1 MKEASMAHAP
11 RSRTRAFFAALT
23 LVMALGTAF
32 AGGAAAATNYGKISG
47 VVVDPAGT
55 PQMGA
60 NVTLI
65 AEGLSAE
72 YHTQFLTNQS
82 GAFSNPRV
90 PAGIYEVQV
99 SLAGFL
105 TKIQRHVRVSPNLT
119 TILKVEL
126 ATVFAS
132 LDRLRKGPQLPSGSD
147 DWKWIIRASAA
158 KRPVLQW
165 ADSTNDS
172 AGGISD
178 GGTGESTKRRAHAQ
192 LELASGS
199 KHPGSISNRPDAPST
214 AFAYDQPVGNAG
226 LLLFAG
232 QVSYG
237 NTIPATGIAT
247 VWIPSGDVAG
257 APVTEMVFRQ
267 TWLGANNLVFRGE
280 RISQRGS
287 LEIGAHVNLRYSGE
301 IISAQ
306 LGHSTQS
313 IRPSADLQILISN
326 NWQADVMVVS
336 GGAASPLISSAG
348 PSSAIAALD
357 GFPVLMVNNGRPVLE
372 GGWHEEIGVQHK
384 IAPRTTV
391 EAAAFHD
398 HSAHTAVFGR
408 GNVTSPD
415 YLQDTFT
422 NAFVYDGGST
432 DSWGARL
439 AFKQRISESAEV
451 AFVYAYGG
459 ALSPEEL
466 SLNGSLRDSLRLR
479 YRHSVAGRVSAKVH
493 RTGTQISAS
502 YKWMNGAAISPLDG
516 VGEAFYDMDPYM
528 TLSVRQPLPGSLWS
542 CRWEAL
548 ADVRNLFGQGYVSI
562 STGDGRMVLMPA
574 TRSVRGGISFQF

>member
-1 MKEASMAHAP
+1 MAHAL
-11 RSRTRAFFAALT
+11 RSQGWALFAALT
-23 LVMALGTAF
+23 LVFALGTAF
-32 AGGAAAATNYGKISG
+32 AGDTQAATNYGKISG
-47 VVVDPAGT
+47 VVVDPSGT

-65 AEGLSAE
+65 AEGLSAVF
-72 YHTQFLTNQS
+72 HTQFFTNQS
-82 GAFSNPRV
+82 GTFSNPRI

-119 TILKVEL
+119 TILKVEM

-132 LDRLRKGPQLPSGSD
+132 LDRLRKGPQAPSGSD

-165 ADSTNDS
+165 TDSTNDS
-172 AGGISD
+172 AGRISD
-178 GGTGESTKRRAHAQ
+178 GETGEAAKRRAHAE

-214 AFAYDQPVGNAG
+214 TFAFDQPVGSVG

-237 NTIPATGIAT
+237 NTVPATGIAT
-247 VWIPSGDVAG
+247 IWMPAGDVAG

-267 TWLGANNLVFRGE
+267 TWMGANNLVFRGE
-280 RISQRGS
+280 RIAQRGS
-287 LEIGAHVNLRYSGE
+287 LEIGAHANLRYSGE

-357 GFPVLMVNNGRPVLE
+357 GFPVLMMSKGRPVLE
-372 GGWHEEIGVQHK
+372 GGWHEEVGVQHK
-384 IAPRTTV
+384 IAPHAMV

-408 GNVTSPD
+408 GNVSSPD
-415 YLQDTFT
+415 YLQDAFT
-422 NAFVYDGGST
+422 NAFVYDAGST
-432 DSWGARL
+432 DSWGARV

-466 SLNGSLRDSLRLR
+466 TLSGSLRDALRLR
-479 YRHSVAGRVSAKVH
+479 YRHSVAGRISGRVH
-493 RTGTQISAS
+493 RTGTQLSAS
-502 YKWMNGAAISPLDG
+502 YKWIGGAAVSPLDG

-548 ADVRNLFGQGYVSI
+548 ADVRNLFGQGYHPVNTS
-562 STGDGRMVLMPA
+562 DGRVVLMPA
-574 TRSVRGGISFQF
+574 TRSIRGGISFQF